1 MDDRSGLA
9 WPLGRLADAVEALA
23 HASGVARPS
32 SSQAP
37 VKRDAQST
45 DPVDSGVE
53 RLSRQLRFE
62 SESFDVAYGALER
75 TLMTAGPAIFTL
87 SSPNGADGHAFLAL
101 LGCSSRTAT
110 LLAPGGRRVNV
121 PFPTLAAWLRQHL
134 DETLTPQIDPL
145 LAETGIP
152 AERRDAA
159 RVAMLAARLGSV
171 ITTKCWL
178 LRPAPEA
185 PLWQHMRHA
194 RVPRR
199 LVLFVAAYAGTSL
212 ASLGSWWLIGAAA
225 LEGRFDPGSLL
236 AWTFLLLS
244 LVPLTLMAMWSQAV
258 FVLGAGGILKLRLM
272 AGALKLDPD
281 DIRHQG
287 VGQHLARVIESESV
301 EGLALAGGV
310 YAIAACFDLALA
322 GLVLMLTTRSLPLVL
337 LLAMATFLMIV
348 AAMYFRSRERW
359 TAMRMRLT
367 HDLVEQ
373 MVGHRTRL
381 VQESPIGRHRQ
392 EDASVEVYL
401 EASTRMDRLALVLSV
416 VPRVWLFIGLIALAP
431 QLVSAGSTPAAL
443 AVSLGATMLAFTALG
458 KMTASVSTLV
468 DAAIGWRQVEPLLEA
483 LRTPESLGHVDALE
497 PLGTIK
503 ATPRGALVVAQD
515 LAYRFRDRMEP
526 VLQHCSFRILAG
538 DRIHLTGVSGG
549 GKSTLVSLLTGLRVP
564 DAGFLLLDGLD
575 RATLGAKAWKRRVG
589 AAPQFHEN
597 HLFNDT
603 LAFNLLMGRRWPPSP
618 DDLRWADTVCR
629 RLGLGDLL
637 DRMPGGLFQIVGE
650 TGWQLSHGERSR
662 VYMARALLQ
671 GGELVILD
679 ESFAELD
686 PVSLSLCLR
695 EATHLA
701 PSLVVVAHA

>member
-1 MDDRSGLA
+1 
-9 WPLGRLADAVEALA
+9 
-23 HASGVARPS
+23 
-32 SSQAP
+32 
-37 VKRDAQST
+37 
-45 DPVDSGVE
+45 VD
-53 RLSRQLRFE
+53 L
-62 SESFDVAYGALER
+62 
-75 TLMTAGPAIFTL
+75 
-87 SSPNGADGHAFLAL
+87 
-101 LGCSSRTAT
+101 
-110 LLAPGGRRVNV
+110 
-121 PFPTLAAWLRQHL
+121 
-134 DETLTPQIDPL
+134 
-145 LAETGIP
+145 
-152 AERRDAA
+152 
-159 RVAMLAARLGSV
+159 
-171 ITTKCWL
+171 
-178 LRPAPEA
+178 
-185 PLWQHMRHA
+185 
-194 RVPRR
+194 
-199 LVLFVAAYAGTSL
+199 
-212 ASLGSWWLIGAAA
+212 
-225 LEGRFDPGSLL
+225 
-236 AWTFLLLS
+236 LLLS

-258 FVLGAGGILKLRLM
+258 FVIGAGGILKLQLM

-281 DIRHQG
+281 DMRHQG
-287 VGQHLARVIESESV
+287 VGQHLARVIESEAV

-310 YAIAACFDLALA
+310 YAIAGCFDLALA
-322 GLVLMLTTRSLPLVL
+322 GIVLTLTTRGLPLVL
-337 LLAMATFLMIV
+337 LIAMAVLLATV
-348 AAMYFRSRERW
+348 AAMYYKSRERW
-359 TAMRMRLT
+359 TAMRMHLT

-381 VQESPIGRHRQ
+381 VQESPIGRHRH
-392 EDASVEVYL
+392 EDAAVEHYL
-401 EASTRMDRLALVLSV
+401 DASTRMDRLALVLSV
-416 VPRVWLFIGLIALAP
+416 LPRIWLFIGLIGLTP
-431 QLVSAGSTPAAL
+431 QLVSAGSTPSAL
-443 AVSLGATMLAFTALG
+443 AVGLGATMLAFTALG
-458 KMTASVSTLV
+458 KMTASISTLV
-468 DAAIGWRQVEPLLEA
+468 DAAIGWRQVGPLLDA
-483 LRTPESLGHVDALE
+483 LRTPEPLGHVDAALE
-497 PLGTIK
+497 SPGVIK
-503 ATPRGALVVAQD
+503 GTPRGALIVAQD
-515 LAYRFRDRMEP
+515 LAYRFRDRMQP

-538 DRIHLTGVSGG
+538 DRIHLSGVSGG

-701 PSLVVVAHA
+701 PGLVVVAHA